1 MALDQPER
9 IRLLSIARAAIAAH
23 VRGGRPEAPDAPP
36 LVERT
41 VPGGRLPVS
50 YSGVFVSLYRQGTLR
65 GCIGTLDG
73 SGWLADAVAETAVS
87 ACSEDPRFRP
97 LAPDELDD
105 LELEISVLGPI
116 ELVRDL
122 DTIEVGRHGLIV
134 EQGRHRGLL
143 LPQVAAEW
151 RWTRHQF
158 LAETCHK
165 AGLREDAWKAGAT
178 IFRFEADVFSE
189 A

>member
-1 MALDQPER
+1 MTLDRPEQ
-9 IRLLSIARAAIAAH
+9 IRLLSIARAAITAH
-23 VRGGRPEAPDAPP
+23 IRGGRPKTRDASPP
-36 LVERT
+36 VEWT
-41 VPGGRLPVS
+41 VPSGRPPVS

-73 SGWLADAVAETAVS
+73 SGWLAEAVAETAVS
-87 ACSEDPRFRP
+87 ACSEDPRFLP

-105 LELEISVLGPI
+105 LKLEISVLGPI
-116 ELVRDL
+116 EPVHDF
-122 DTIEVGRHGLIV
+122 DTIEIGRHGLVV

-143 LPQVAAEW
+143 LPQVAAAW
-151 RWTRHQF
+151 QWTPHQF